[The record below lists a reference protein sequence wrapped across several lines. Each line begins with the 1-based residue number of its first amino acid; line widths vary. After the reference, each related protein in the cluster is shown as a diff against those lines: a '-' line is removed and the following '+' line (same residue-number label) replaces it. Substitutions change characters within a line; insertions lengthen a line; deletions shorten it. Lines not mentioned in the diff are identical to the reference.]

1 MKNTFG
7 IIISFDNDSD
17 MRELAEHR
25 PVSSIPF
32 SGRYRIIDFMLSNFV
47 NSGCTQVGILM
58 RDKYQSLMDHLGSG
72 KDWDLARKR
81 GGMMMFPPNAFALKS
96 SPLVTENYHTSLE
109 ALGSISDMLNKNK
122 CEYVAIASGDIVANI
137 PMDEVLKKHKECGA
151 DLSIVCVKN
160 SAGTAHDSYLNLS
173 PRHEVVDIRYGD
185 NLGGQ
190 CKYKALGIY
199 VMRRKMLIELL
210 SDCVTHNMH
219 LFERDAIQYLFK
231 SGKKIHGYVFDKY
244 AVQIETVKGYFASS
258 MDMLDKEIRDQV
270 FLPTRP
276 ILTRIRDQSPTYYG
290 EDAVVNDSLI
300 ADGCKIEGTV
310 ENSII
315 FRGVHVAKGAVV
327 KDSILMSGCEVGE
340 NVELSYVVADKNV
353 KIRADRKMM
362 GHATYP
368 VAIAKDAI
376 V

>member
-1 MKNTFG
+1 MKNTLG

-47 NSGCTQVGILM
+47 NSGCHQVGILM

-81 GGMMMFPPNAFALKS
+81 GGMILLPPNAFAPKS
-96 SPLVTENYHTSLE
+96 SPLVTENYHTWLE
-109 ALGSISDMLNKNK
+109 ALGSISDMLTKNK
-122 CEYVAIASGDIVANI
+122 SEYVIIAGGDIIANI
-137 PMDEVLKKHKECGA
+137 PLDSVLRKHKECGA
-151 DLSIVCVKN
+151 DVSIVCTK
-160 SAGTAHDSYLNLS
+160 SSEGTAHDTYMELS
-173 PRHEVVDIRYGD
+173 PRHEVVDIRYAD
-185 NLGGQ
+185 NMGGK
-190 CKYKALGIY
+190 CRHKALGIY
-199 VMRRKMLIELL
+199 LMKRELLLELL
-210 SDCVTHNMH
+210 SDCVTRNMH
-219 LFERDAIQYLFK
+219 HFERDAIQYLFK
-231 SGKKIHGYVFDKY
+231 AGKKIHGYVFDKY
-244 AVQIETVKGYFASS
+244 AVQIESVKGYFASS

-270 FLPTRP
+270 FLPERP
-276 ILTRIRDQSPTYYG
+276 IFTKIRDEAPTYYG

-300 ADGCKIEGTV
+300 ADGCVIEGTV
-310 ENSII
+310 ENSIV
-315 FRGVHVAKGAVV
+315 FRGVHVDKDAVV
-327 KDSILMSGCEVGE
+327 KDSIIMSNGEIGE

-353 KIRADRKMM
+353 KIRPERKMM